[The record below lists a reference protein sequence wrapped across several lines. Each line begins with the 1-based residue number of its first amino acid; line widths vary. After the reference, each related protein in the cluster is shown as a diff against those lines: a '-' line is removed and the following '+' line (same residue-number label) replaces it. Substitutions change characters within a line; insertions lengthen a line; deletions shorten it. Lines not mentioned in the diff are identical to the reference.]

1 MAQRNPKR
9 GLGGGA
15 PQALDLIWK
24 KGACS
29 WWYNWALGSPYK
41 GPLTHVPMQWG
52 KWGIDTMDA
61 NLPKNAPLLLMFN
74 EPNHEEQANLT
85 PKEAAAYWPKFEAL
99 LAARPDLRLGA
110 PCPAGNGT
118 KNAKY
123 PDPFVW
129 MDAYVAA
136 LPPGAF
142 AKHSFTTMHYYGN
155 SVSQLKAQIDRMWA
169 TYKKPIWLT
178 EFAAVS
184 KDANVHL
191 KFMEEALTMLDA
203 HPHVERY
210 AWFATSYDAKG
221 WLGPAGLYDPVA
233 GALTPLGEIYT
244 AGAPEREEPKM
255 RMLWGTVI
263 ALAIYAGLQPV
274 LRVNPKQ
281 QLVVLAL
288 VAAVILLAQ

>member
-1 MAQRNPKR
+1 MTRNPKR

-15 PQALDLIWK
+15 PQVLDTIWK

-29 WWYNWALGSPYK
+29 WWYNWGLGGKAYA
-41 GPLTHVPMQWG
+41 GPMPHVPMQWG
-52 KWGIDTMDA
+52 RWGIDNMDA
-61 NLPKNAPLLLMFN
+61 GLPKNAPLLLMFN
-74 EPNHEEQANLT
+74 EPNHEEQANLA

-99 LAARPDLRLGA
+99 LATRPALRLGA

-118 KNAKY
+118 KNAKF

-142 AKHSFTTMHYYGN
+142 DKHAFTTMHYYGN
-155 SVSQLKAQIDRMWA
+155 SVAQLKAQIDRMWA
-169 TYKKPIWLT
+169 TYRKPVWLT

-184 KDANVHL
+184 RDINTHL
-191 KFMEEALTMLDA
+191 KFMQEALAMLDA

-221 WLGPAGLYDPVA
+221 WLGPAGLYDPA
-233 GALTPLGEIYT
+233 ANALTALGEVYT
-244 AGAPEREEPKM
+244 AAPPEEPKSK
-255 RMLWGTVI
+255 MLMGIIV
-263 ALAIYAGLQPV
+263 ALAVYIGLQRT
-274 LRVNPKQ
+274 LRANPKQ
-281 QLVVLAL
+281 HLVVLGL
-288 VAAVILLAQ
+288 MAAALLAAQ